1 MFYLNI
7 QFIFYIGAC
16 LSLMEA
22 KHCPFD
28 MDILKIV
35 SYPKSAYPTMSLWT
49 HWHYPSDTVSGKLGD
64 SSTPPENW
72 IHYYQFWAYDL
83 ADRTQCQRLLL
94 CWGKKKLGCYRDNQG
109 RIKLK
114 TLYKSYWATLKIK
127 SGCRIILQ
135 HPFKS
140 YLLNTTHKHK
150 PRELIQRDNIQN
162 IGKK

>member
-1 MFYLNI
+1 
-7 QFIFYIGAC
+7 
-16 LSLMEA
+16 MEA

-83 ADRTQCQRLLL
+83 ADRTQRQRLLL
-94 CWGKKKLGCYRDNQG
+94 C
-109 RIKLK
+109 
-114 TLYKSYWATLKIK
+114 
-127 SGCRIILQ
+127 
-135 HPFKS
+135 
-140 YLLNTTHKHK
+140 
-150 PRELIQRDNIQN
+150 
-162 IGKK
+162 